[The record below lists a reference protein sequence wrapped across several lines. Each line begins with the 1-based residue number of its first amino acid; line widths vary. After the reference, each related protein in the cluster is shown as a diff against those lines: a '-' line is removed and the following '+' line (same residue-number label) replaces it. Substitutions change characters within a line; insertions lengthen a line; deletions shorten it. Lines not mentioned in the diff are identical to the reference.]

1 MSAVKAE
8 DGSGHHGGRPGHND
22 GQARRTAI
30 ELPGSQVSN
39 VRMCLAELRPRLR
52 PYSPETGLGRGRQ
65 SLSAAPSLEL
75 AHIINFRKAKITN
88 VGHASLRLEEIHLDM
103 GD

>member
-8 DGSGHHGGRPGHND
+8 AGSGHQGGHPRRND
-22 GQARRTAI
+22 RQPRCGCHRVAGFAGFECQDVSRRIETKTATFSR
-30 ELPGSQVSN
+30 ETV
-39 VRMCLAELRPRLR
+39 LRRC
-52 PYSPETGLGRGRQ
+52 RQ